1 MATNKL
7 LSFMKLIGMTFI
19 MTIITLP
26 ANAQFLRR
34 DIPKIIKFKA
44 TNSLRVSCLFC
55 IFKHSPQKTV

>member
-26 ANAQFLRR
+26 ANAQFLRTSY
-34 DIPKIIKFKA
+34 FL
-44 TNSLRVSCLFC
+44 NSNRQCNSVEFIVS
-55 IFKHSPQKTV
+55 

>member
-26 ANAQFLRR
+26 ANAQFLRTSYFMEGTHLHT
-34 DIPKIIKFKA
+34 I
-44 TNSLRVSCLFC
+44 VSN
-55 IFKHSPQKTV
+55 